1 MDVKLD
7 IKVDETLDVPIYR
20 QVASAITGEVKKGH
34 LEYGA
39 QLPTVRQLAAEL
51 NIARGTIKRAY
62 DELENSG
69 VISKTRGKGTFVS
82 WQEETI
88 QSRKERAMEA
98 IDHMLD
104 LMEGLRFS
112 PTEINI
118 FLDLKMRERLQRETL
133 VSVAAVECCRETQA
147 MMVRSLYELSGAE
160 VFRKDLY
167 EVMASPEGLAGS
179 VDIAVTTT
187 THYEQLAPLLG
198 EDRVF
203 SVCSELTPESIVAL
217 SRLGKGRLGIFAGS
231 ERFAVLAK
239 TSAARY
245 ASQAVFV
252 FRKITGD
259 ETDMKIFLRNL
270 DFVLVPTGID
280 RICAREEEELLHAFA
295 KEHPVV
301 EIAYRADK
309 GSLLYLSQRIKE
321 LQLNKRR

>member
-1 MDVKLD
+1 MDVTID
-7 IKVDETLDVPIYR
+7 IKVDENLDVPLYR
-20 QVASAITGEVKKGH
+20 QVAGAITGEIKKGH
-34 LEYGA
+34 LDYGT
-39 QLPTVRQLAAEL
+39 QLPTVRQLAAQL

-62 DELENSG
+62 DDLESSG
-69 VISKTRGKGTFVS
+69 VISKTRGRGTFVS
-82 WQEETI
+82 WQEDTI
-88 QSRKERAMEA
+88 ASRKDKAMAA
-98 IDHMLD
+98 IDNMLD
-104 LMEGLRFS
+104 LMEGMRFS

-118 FLDLKMRERLQRETL
+118 FLDLKMRERMQRETL
-133 VSVAAVECCRETQA
+133 VSIAAVECCRETQA

-167 EVMASPEGLAGS
+167 ETMSNPEGVAGS
-179 VDIAVTTT
+179 VDLAVTTM

-203 SVCSELTPESIVAL
+203 GVCSELTPESIAAL

-239 TSAARY
+239 TAAARH

-259 ETDMKIFLRNL
+259 ETDMKTFLRNL
-270 DFVLVPTGID
+270 DFVCVPSGIA
-280 RICAREEEELLHAFA
+280 RICTKEEEELLHAFA

-301 EIAYRADK
+301 EITYRVDN
-309 GSLLYLSQRIKE
+309 GSLLYLAQRVKE